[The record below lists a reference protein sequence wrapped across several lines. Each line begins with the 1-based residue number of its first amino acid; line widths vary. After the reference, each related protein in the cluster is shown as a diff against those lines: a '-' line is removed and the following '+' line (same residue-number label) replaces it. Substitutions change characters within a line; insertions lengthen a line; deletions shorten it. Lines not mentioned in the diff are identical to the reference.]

1 MGVLD
6 NAKAAVS
13 KIKSDIDTGNK
24 ETEGLGNEL
33 RAKSDMMRA
42 ARGESDAPATP
53 APKSEPASWEHIK
66 RAVPPGEKP
75 MYQKATEWA
84 KPLGSFKQGTSHV
97 PKTGVYKL
105 HEGEAV
111 IPKEKNTM
119 NAADAMA
126 GITGKAKPPKKIHK
140 ITTHK
145 SDDGKLIHT
154 HQHHHAAHHPDETHV
169 SNNMK
174 EATDHMAAMEPNMS
188 AQPPE
193 MPVPGAD
200 AGASGGAGAS
210 PAAPPAAPAM

>member
-1 MGVLD
+1 MPEGVFD
-6 NAKAAVS
+6 
-13 KIKSDIDTGNK
+13 KIKNLKSAVDVGNRQ
-24 ETEGLGNEL
+24 TEGLGAEL
-33 RAKSDMMRA
+33 A
-42 ARGESDAPATP
+42 AR
-53 APKSEPASWEHIK
+53 SEMSGN
-66 RAVPPGEKP
+66 VPPSAKP
-75 MYQKATEWA
+75 KAEPDRPQRPVPYTEADKPKGWKRISDSDLKDMT
-84 KPLGSFKQGTSHV
+84 KPLGSLKHGTSHV

-119 NAADAMA
+119 NASDAMA

-145 SDDGKLIHT
+145 SDDGKMIHT
-154 HQHHHAAHHPDETHV
+154 HQHHHPAHHPDETHV
-169 SNNMK
+169 SNNME

-193 MPVPGAD
+193 MPAPGAD

-210 PAAPPAAPAM
+210 PTAQPGM

>member
-1 MGVLD
+1 MGILD
-6 NAKAAVS
+6 KAKTAISNAKTA
-13 KIKSDIDTGNK
+13 IDTGNK

-33 RAKSDMMRA
+33 RAKSDMIRA
-42 ARGESDAPATP
+42 ARGESNTSATP

-119 NAADAMA
+119 NASDAMA
-126 GITGKAKPPKKIHK
+126 GITGKAKPPKEIKAM
-140 ITTHK
+140 THTK
-145 SDDGKLIHT
+145 THNGKHIVT
-154 HQHHHAAHHPDETHV
+154 HHHHHPEHHPDETHAFD
-169 SNNMK
+169 NMADVHSHMEDHAGVPNEGE
-174 EATDHMAAMEPNMS
+174 EAPS
-188 AQPPE
+188 
-193 MPVPGAD
+193 
-200 AGASGGAGAS
+200 GASAPAPLTAAPS
-210 PAAPPAAPAM
+210 PMPAPAAPGM

>member
-6 NAKAAVS
+6 
-13 KIKSDIDTGNK
+13 KIKKVANDIDTGNK

-33 RAKSDMMRA
+33 RAKSDMIRA
-42 ARGESDAPATP
+42 ARGEFDTPAAPASKP
-53 APKSEPASWEHIK
+53 APRTDSGA
-66 RAVPPGEKP
+66 RYGDRPGEKRIDV
-75 MYQKATEWA
+75 TEA
-84 KPLGSFKQGTSHV
+84 MKPLGSYKSGTPYV
-97 PKTGVYKL
+97 PKTGNYTL
-105 HEGEAV
+105 HEGERV
-111 IPKEKNTM
+111 VPKEKNTM

-126 GITGKAKPPKKIHK
+126 GITGKSKPPKKIHK

-145 SDDGKLIHT
+145 SDDGKMIHT
-154 HQHHHAAHHPDETHV
+154 HQHHHPAHHPDETHV

-193 MPVPGAD
+193 MPAPGAD

-210 PAAPPAAPAM
+210 PTAAMAM